1 MESPSSPQLWV
12 PLSEP
17 PRPRR
22 VGSHVS
28 AQYPALGHTQL
39 RRTIRPARP
48 APGQS
53 SALRAQAGWSQ
64 PALAHPQQRLWRP
77 LLPDSMNV
85 AESDSLWGPALGK
98 LSSLASG
105 GTS

>member
-17 PRPRR
+17 PRPRK

-53 SALRAQAGWSQ
+53 SALTRLTSELRQDGASQ
-64 PALAHPQQRLWRP
+64 PWPTPSSACGAHSYRTP
-77 LLPDSMNV
+77 
-85 AESDSLWGPALGK
+85 
-98 LSSLASG
+98 
-105 GTS
+105 